1 MEVYE
6 MQTQTL
12 HKIKEMLCKELDEY
26 GKKEEL
32 TAGSLDIVDKLT
44 HALKS
49 VETIIAMNEASEEG
63 YSGNYPNRYSGA
75 RGRYARR
82 DSMGRYS
89 GRGGSYGPYGGSYGR
104 PYYGGGSY
112 DDGMMMEEM

>member
-1 MEVYE
+1 

-49 VETIIAMNEASEEG
+49 VETIIRTMKT
-63 YSGNYPNRYSGA
+63 
-75 RGRYARR
+75 
-82 DSMGRYS
+82 
-89 GRGGSYGPYGGSYGR
+89 GSP
-104 PYYGGGSY
+104 
-112 DDGMMMEEM
+112 

>member
-1 MEVYE
+1 MH
-6 MQTQTL
+6 TQTL

-26 GKKEEL
+26 GKKEDM
-32 TAGSLDIVDKLT
+32 TAGSLDIIDKLT

-49 VETIIAMNEASEEG
+49 VETIIAMNEAGDEG
-63 YSGNYPNRYSGA
+63 YSGRYPDRYSGA

-89 GRGGSYGPYGGSYGR
+89 SRGSYGPYGGSYGR
-104 PYYGGGSY
+104 PYFGGGSY
-112 DDGMMMEEM
+112 DDGMMMEEMQ